1 MVNMH
6 DANFESIRKLGLN
19 GSIEYANGGFESSV
33 KIRTICCVGAGYV
46 GGPTAAIIA
55 FQNPQIKVTVV
66 DRDVTRIRRWNSRH
80 PPIYEPGLHDIIR
93 IARDGG
99 RDTSISNEPISDN
112 EDSSVENDSRT
123 PVPSRPG
130 NLFFTTDVANG
141 IAGADLVLVAVNT
154 PTKERGVGAGSAT
167 DMGAFEAVTG
177 VVAQHAREGAI
188 IVEKSTVPCRTA
200 ALVADTLS
208 MHRPGVH
215 FEILSNPEFLAA
227 GTAVNDL
234 LYPDRILIGS
244 APTPSGKIAAEA
256 LVAVYAAWV
265 PRERI
270 LTTNVW
276 SSELAKL
283 VANSMLAQRISSINS
298 ISAVC
303 EQTGAD
309 VDEVASA
316 IGVDPRIGNKF
327 LMAGIGFGG
336 SCFKKDVLN
345 LVYLADTMGLPEVGE
360 YWRQVVKMNDYAR
373 DRFTNRVIKCLNN
386 TLVGKKV
393 TILGF
398 AFKKNTSDTRE
409 APALEM
415 IRTLLEERPREV
427 AVFDPCCN
435 PFVIKEEIRALIG
448 DLDSRNVHVYDNGY
462 DACAGSTAVV
472 IATEF
477 DEFRNQPAA
486 KPAAKPSSQ
495 KASKMLGRK
504 PNPRSDPRPFKQKDR
519 PTENELLALHKHLV
533 QRPGEVG
540 SDPLERFT
548 KEPSCD
554 DKCPDCIQER
564 ESLQSWHAT
573 GMSSAEEYK
582 PKARLDWER
591 IADAMAKPRWVFDG
605 RGVIDA
611 REMETLGVRVE
622 SVGRQHR
629 F

>member
-1 MVNMH
+1 MN
-6 DANFESIRKLGLN
+6 
-19 GSIEYANGGFESSV
+19 
-33 KIRTICCVGAGYV
+33 
-46 GGPTAAIIA
+46 
-55 FQNPQIKVTVV
+55 
-66 DRDVTRIRRWNSRH
+66 
-80 PPIYEPGLHDIIR
+80 
-93 IARDGG
+93 
-99 RDTSISNEPISDN
+99 
-112 EDSSVENDSRT
+112 
-123 PVPSRPG
+123 
-130 NLFFTTDVANG
+130 
-141 IAGADLVLVAVNT
+141 
-154 PTKERGVGAGSAT
+154 
-167 DMGAFEAVTG
+167 
-177 VVAQHAREGAI
+177 
-188 IVEKSTVPCRTA
+188 
-200 ALVADTLS
+200 VADSIFFVQLAV
-208 MHRPGVH
+208 HRPGVH

-244 APTPSGKIAAEA
+244 APTESGKKAAEA
-256 LVAVYAAWV
+256 LVNVYAAWV

-309 VDEVASA
+309 VDEVARA

-360 YWRQVVKMNDYAR
+360 YWRQVVKMNEYAR
-373 DRFTNRVIKCLNN
+373 DRFTNRIIKCLNN

-393 TILGF
+393 TILGY

-415 IRTLLEERPREV
+415 IKTLLEERPRQI

-435 PFVIKEEIRALIG
+435 PLVVKEEIRTLIG
-448 DLDSRNVHVYDNGY
+448 EAAAATVSVYGNAY
-462 DACAGSTAVV
+462 DACDGSTAVV

-477 DEFRNQPAA
+477 DEFRNQPAPA
-486 KPAAKPSSQ
+486 PAPAAGPMDQAPPK
-495 KASKMLGRK
+495 LIGRK
-504 PNPRSDPRPFKQKDR
+504 PNPKADPRPFEETTLGESD
-519 PTENELLALHKHLV
+519 LLALHRHLV
-533 QRPGEVG
+533 QRPEEN
-540 SDPLERFT
+540 SDDPLGWFNT
-548 KEPSCD
+548 EPSCD
-554 DKCPDCIQER
+554 ESCPDCIQER
-564 ESLQSWHAT
+564 ESKKTGFAT
-573 GMSSAEEYK
+573 GMGSAEEYK
-582 PKARLDWER
+582 AKERINWER
-591 IADAMAKPRWVFDG
+591 IAATMAKPKWVFDG
-605 RGVIDA
+605 RGVIDS
-611 REMETLGVRVE
+611 REMIKLGVRVE

>member
-1 MVNMH
+1 MS
-6 DANFESIRKLGLN
+6 ALISN
-19 GSIEYANGGFESSV
+19 GSLESNGFKEDIKV
-33 KIRTICCVGAGYV
+33 KKICCVGAGYV
-46 GGPTAAIIA
+46 GGPTAAVVA
-55 FQNPQIKVTVV
+55 FQNPHIQVTVV
-66 DRDVTRIRRWNSRH
+66 DLNTTRIRRWNSQH
-80 PPIYEPGLHDIIR
+80 PPIYEPGLHDIVR
-93 IARDGG
+93 VARDGA
-99 RDTSISNEPISDN
+99 RPTAVSNEPSSDS
-112 EDSSVENDSRT
+112 EGSSDEGEVTLTARE
-123 PVPSRPG
+123 P
-130 NLFFTTDVANG
+130 NLFFSTD
-141 IAGADLVLVAVNT
+141 IAKHIGEADVVLVAVNT
-154 PTKERGVGAGSAT
+154 PTKYRGVGAGSAT
-167 DMGAFEAVTG
+167 DMTSFEAVTA
-177 VVAQHAREGAI
+177 VVAKHAREGAI

-200 ALVADTLS
+200 QLVADTLA

-244 APTPSGKIAAEA
+244 NPTPSGKKAAEA
-256 LVAVYAAWV
+256 LVEVYAAWV

-309 VDEVASA
+309 VDEVARA
-316 IGVDPRIGNKF
+316 VGVDPRIGNKF

-345 LVYLADTMGLPEVGE
+345 LVYLAETMGLPEVAE
-360 YWRQVVKMNDYAR
+360 YWRQVVKMNEYAR
-373 DRFTNRVIKCLNN
+373 DRFSNRVIKCLNN

-415 IRTLLEERPREV
+415 IKTLLEESPREI

-435 PFVIKEEIRALIG
+435 PYVIKQEINELLGPLAEG
-448 DLDSRNVHVYDNGY
+448 ANVTVHGNAY
-462 DACAGSTAVV
+462 DACDGSTAII

-477 DEFRNQPAA
+477 DEFRNQPPP
-486 KPAAKPSSQ
+486 KPAPVPVDAAPKS
-495 KASKMLGRK
+495 RK
-504 PNPRSDPRPFKQKDR
+504 PNPKADPRPFKAST
-519 PTENELLALHKHLV
+519 PTENELLALHKYLV
-533 QRPGEVG
+533 QRKDNV
-540 SDPLERFT
+540 SLDPLDRFNV
-548 KEPSCD
+548 EPSCED
-554 DKCPDCIQER
+554 DCPDCIQQR
-564 ESLQSWHAT
+564 DSKESGFAT
-573 GMSSAEEYK
+573 GMGSAEEYK
-582 PKARLDWER
+582 PKERVDWVR
-591 IADAMAKPRWVFDG
+591 ISESMAKPRWVFDG
-605 RGVIDA
+605 RGVIDS
-611 REMETLGVRVE
+611 REMIKLGVRVE

>member
-1 MVNMH
+1 MASVPEAVI
-6 DANFESIRKLGLN
+6 DSVKKLGLN
-19 GSIEYANGGFESSV
+19 GSTVHTNGVTPE
-33 KIRTICCVGAGYV
+33 KIQIRNICCVGAGYV
-46 GGPTAAIIA
+46 GGPTAAVVA
-55 FQNPQIKVTVV
+55 FQNPHIKVTVV

-80 PPIYEPGLHDIIR
+80 PPIYEPGLHDIVR

-99 RDTSISNEPISDN
+99 RETTVSNEPTSDADTSTP
-112 EDSSVENDSRT
+112 EDGEFKVAR
-123 PVPSRPG
+123 RQG
-130 NLFFTTDVANG
+130 NLFFTTDVATSIG
-141 IAGADLVLVAVNT
+141 EADMVLVAVNT

-167 DMGAFEAVTG
+167 DMTAFEAVTG
-177 VVAQHAREGAI
+177 VVAQYAREGAI

-200 ALVADTLS
+200 QLVADTLS

-244 APTPSGKIAAEA
+244 APTPSGKRAAEA
-256 LVAVYAAWV
+256 LVEVYAAWV
-265 PRERI
+265 PRQRI

-298 ISAVC
+298 ISALC

-309 VDEVASA
+309 VDEVARA

-393 TILGF
+393 TILGY

-415 IRTLLEERPREV
+415 IKTLLEERPREV

-435 PFVIKEEIRALIG
+435 PFVIKNEIKALLGPDAIG
-448 DLDSRNVHVYDNGY
+448 SVSVYGNAY
-462 DACAGSTAVV
+462 DACNGSTAVV

-477 DEFRNQPAA
+477 DEFRNQPIPEPTPV
-486 KPAAKPSSQ
+486 PADHQP
-495 KASKMLGRK
+495 KMIGRK
-504 PNPRSDPRPFKQKDR
+504 PNPKSDPRPFKTAV
-519 PTENELLALHKHLV
+519 PSENDLLALHKHLV
-533 QRPGEVG
+533 QKVDEA
-540 SDPLERFT
+540 SDDPLDRFNV
-548 KEPSCD
+548 EPDCPED
-554 DKCPDCIQER
+554 CPDCIQAR
-564 ESLQSWHAT
+564 ESKESGFAT
-573 GMSSAEEYK
+573 GMGSAEEYR
-582 PKARLDWER
+582 PRERLNWPR
-591 IADAMAKPRWVFDG
+591 IADTMAQPRWVFDG
-605 RGVIDA
+605 RGVIDS
-611 REMETLGVRVE
+611 REMVKLGVRVE

>member
-1 MVNMH
+1 
-6 DANFESIRKLGLN
+6 
-19 GSIEYANGGFESSV
+19 
-33 KIRTICCVGAGYV
+33 
-46 GGPTAAIIA
+46 
-55 FQNPQIKVTVV
+55 
-66 DRDVTRIRRWNSRH
+66 
-80 PPIYEPGLHDIIR
+80 
-93 IARDGG
+93 
-99 RDTSISNEPISDN
+99 
-112 EDSSVENDSRT
+112 
-123 PVPSRPG
+123 
-130 NLFFTTDVANG
+130 
-141 IAGADLVLVAVNT
+141 
-154 PTKERGVGAGSAT
+154 
-167 DMGAFEAVTG
+167 
-177 VVAQHAREGAI
+177 
-188 IVEKSTVPCRTA
+188 
-200 ALVADTLS
+200 

-244 APTPSGKIAAEA
+244 APTESGKLAAEA
-256 LVAVYAAWV
+256 LVNVYASWV

-309 VDEVASA
+309 VDEVARA

-327 LMAGIGFGG
+327 LVAGIGFGG

-373 DRFTNRVIKCLNN
+373 DRFSNRVIKCLNN

-393 TILGF
+393 CILGY

-415 IRTLLEERPREV
+415 IKTLLEERPREV

-435 PFVIKEEIRALIG
+435 PFVVKSEIKSLLGPLAEANNIQVYG
-448 DLDSRNVHVYDNGY
+448 DAYTACD
-462 DACAGSTAVV
+462 DAIAVV

-477 DEFRNQPAA
+477 DEFRNQPAP
-486 KPAAKPSSQ
+486 KPAPPPVDQRIPS
-495 KASKMLGRK
+495 RK
-504 PNPRSDPRPFKQKDR
+504 PNPKSDPRPFRTAK
-519 PTENELLALHKHLV
+519 PSANEILALHKHLV
-533 QRPGEVG
+533 QRENET
-540 SDPLERFT
+540 SEDPLNRFNT
-548 KEPSCD
+548 EPSCPD
-554 DKCPDCIQER
+554 DCPDCMQEK
-564 ESLQSWHAT
+564 ESKMTGHAT
-573 GMSSAEEYK
+573 GMGSAEEYR
-582 PKARLDWER
+582 PKER
-591 IADAMAKPRWVFDG
+591 IDWVRIAASMAQPRWVFDG
-605 RGVIDA
+605 RGVIDS
-611 REMETLGVRVE
+611 REMTKLGIRVE

>member
-1 MVNMH
+1 MASVV
-6 DANFESIRKLGLN
+6 DSVKTLSLN
-19 GSIEYANGGFESSV
+19 GSLKEVNGD
-33 KIRTICCVGAGYV
+33 KIAIRNICCVGAGYV
-46 GGPTAAIIA
+46 GGPTAAVIA
-55 FQNPQIKVTVV
+55 FQNPHIKVTVV

-80 PPIYEPGLHDIIR
+80 PPIYEPGLHDIVR

-99 RDTSISNEPISDN
+99 RETNISGEPS
-112 EDSSVENDSRT
+112 EGTASEKGETKVARRE
-123 PVPSRPG
+123 G
-130 NLFFTTDVANG
+130 NLFFSTDVAG
-141 IAGADLVLVAVNT
+141 HIAEADIVLVAVNT

-167 DMGAFEAVTG
+167 DMTAFEAVTG
-177 VVAQHAREGAI
+177 FVAQYAREGAI

-200 ALVADTLS
+200 QLVADTLA

-244 APTPSGKIAAEA
+244 APTPSGKRAAEA
-256 LVAVYAAWV
+256 LLEVYAAWV

-309 VDEVASA
+309 VDEVARA

-360 YWRQVVKMNDYAR
+360 YWRQVVKMNEYAR

-393 TILGF
+393 TILGY

-415 IRTLLEERPREV
+415 IKTLLEERPREI

-435 PFVIKEEIRALIG
+435 PFVVKNEIKALLG
-448 DLDSRNVHVYDNGY
+448 PEVTASVHVYGNAY
-462 DACAGSTAVV
+462 DACKDSTAVV

-477 DEFRNQPAA
+477 DEFRNQPIS
-486 KPAAKPSSQ
+486 KPAPAPVDQ
-495 KASKMLGRK
+495 PTPKMLGRK
-504 PNPRSDPRPFKQKDR
+504 PNPKADPRPFNEST
-519 PTENELLALHKHLV
+519 PTENDLLALHKHLV
-533 QRPGEVG
+533 QRDGQTSE
-540 SDPLERFT
+540 DPLDRFNV
-548 KEPSCD
+548 EPDCD
-554 DKCPDCIQER
+554 ESCPDCIQAR
-564 ESLQSWHAT
+564 ESKETGFAT
-573 GMSSAEEYK
+573 GMGSAEEYK
-582 PKARLDWER
+582 PKERLDWVR
-591 IADAMAKPRWVFDG
+591 IADTMAKPRWVFDG
-605 RGVIDA
+605 RGVIDS
-611 REMETLGVRVE
+611 REMVKLGVRVE

>member
-1 MVNMH
+1 M
-6 DANFESIRKLGLN
+6 SSN
-19 GSIEYANGGFESSV
+19 GTQEAPIEV
-33 KIRTICCVGAGYV
+33 RRICCVGAGYV
-46 GGPTAAIIA
+46 GGPTAAVVA
-55 FQNPQIKVTVV
+55 FQNPNIQVTVV
-66 DRDVTRIRRWNSRH
+66 DRDTTRIRRWNSRH
-80 PPIYEPGLHDIIR
+80 PPIYEPGLHDIVR

-99 RDTSISNEPISDN
+99 RPTKISNEPTT
-112 EDSSVENDSRT
+112 DSEGSSAEEGEIAVAERK
-123 PVPSRPG
+123 P
-130 NLFFTTDVANG
+130 NLFFSTD
-141 IAGADLVLVAVNT
+141 IAKHIGEADIVLVAVNT
-154 PTKERGVGAGSAT
+154 PTKYRGVGAGSAT
-167 DMGAFEAVTG
+167 DMTAFEAVTG
-177 VVAQHAREGAI
+177 VVAQYAREGAI

-200 ALVADTLS
+200 QLVADTLN

-244 APTPSGKIAAEA
+244 APTASGKRAAEA
-256 LVAVYAAWV
+256 LVKVYNAWI

-309 VDEVASA
+309 VDEVARA
-316 IGVDPRIGNKF
+316 VGVDPRIGNKF

-345 LVYLADTMGLPEVGE
+345 LVYLAETMGLPEVAE
-360 YWRQVVKMNDYAR
+360 YWRQVVKMNEYAR
-373 DRFTNRVIKCLNN
+373 DRFSNRVIKCLNN

-415 IRTLLEERPREV
+415 IKTLLEERPREV

-435 PFVIKEEIRALIG
+435 PLVIKAEIKELLGPLAEGHNIT
-448 DLDSRNVHVYDNGY
+448 VHGNAY
-462 DACAGSTAVV
+462 DACESSTAII

-477 DEFRNQPAA
+477 DEFRNQPPPP
-486 KPAAKPSSQ
+486 PAPTPAVQ
-495 KASKMLGRK
+495 SKTIGRK
-504 PNPRSDPRPFKQKDR
+504 PNPKADPRPFESAT
-519 PTENELLALHKHLV
+519 PSANELLALHKHLV
-533 QRPGEVG
+533 QRADVQ
-540 SDPLERFT
+540 SHDPLDRFNV
-548 KEPSCD
+548 EPSCED
-554 DKCPDCIQER
+554 DCPDCIQER
-564 ESLQSWHAT
+564 QSKDTGFAT
-573 GMSSAEEYK
+573 GMGSSEEYK
-582 PKARLDWER
+582 PKERVDWVR
-591 IADAMAKPRWVFDG
+591 ISESMAKPRWVFDG
-605 RGVIDA
+605 RGVIDS
-611 REMETLGVRVE
+611 REMVKLGVRVE

>member
-1 MVNMH
+1 MTVLH
-6 DANFESIRKLGLN
+6 EAVVDPVEKLGLDGPSPHTN
-19 GSIEYANGGFESSV
+19 GVLKDDFKVG
-33 KIRTICCVGAGYV
+33 TICCVGAGYV
-46 GGPTAAIIA
+46 GGPTAAVLA
-55 FQNPQIKVTVV
+55 FQNPNIRVTVV
-66 DRDVTRIRRWNSRH
+66 DRDELRIRRWNSRH
-80 PPIYEPGLHDIIR
+80 PPIYEPGLHDIVR
-93 IARDGG
+93 VARDGS
-99 RDTSISNEPISDN
+99 RHFSFVNESASESEVASSEDADIS
-112 EDSSVENDSRT
+112 
-123 PVPSRPG
+123 VPSRPA
-130 NLFFTTDVANG
+130 NLFFTTDVAKSIG
-141 IAGADLVLVAVNT
+141 EADIVLVAVNT

-167 DMGAFEAVTG
+167 DMTAFEAVTA
-177 VVAQHAREGAI
+177 VVAQYAREGAI

-200 ALVADTLS
+200 QLVADTLS

-244 APTPSGKIAAEA
+244 APTPSGKRAAEA
-256 LVAVYAAWV
+256 LVEVYAAWV
-265 PRERI
+265 PRDRI

-309 VDEVASA
+309 VDEVARA
-316 IGVDPRIGNKF
+316 VGVDPRIGNKF

-360 YWRQVVKMNDYAR
+360 YWRQVVKMNEYAR

-393 TILGF
+393 AILGY
-398 AFKKNTSDTRE
+398 AFKKDTSDTRE

-415 IRTLLEERPREV
+415 IKTLLEERPREV

-435 PFVIKEEIRALIG
+435 PLVIKEEIKALLG
-448 DLDSRNVHVYDNGY
+448 DVAAGNNISVYGNAY
-462 DACAGSTAVV
+462 DACHGATAVV

-477 DEFRNQPAA
+477 DEFRYQPAPE
-486 KPAAKPSSQ
+486 PAPAHAPQ
-495 KASKMLGRK
+495 EPAPKMTGRK
-504 PNPRSDPRPFKQKDR
+504 PSPKSDPRPLER
-519 PTENELLALHKHLV
+519 PVPTANDLLALHKYLA
-533 QRPGEVG
+533 QRPGET
-540 SDPLERFT
+540 SDDPLGRFNA
-548 KEPSCD
+548 EPSCAD
-554 DKCPDCIQER
+554 DCPDCIQER
-564 ESLQSWHAT
+564 QSKKTGHAT
-573 GMSSAEEYK
+573 GMGSAEEYK
-582 PKARLDWER
+582 AKGRIDWVR
-591 IADAMAKPRWVFDG
+591 IADTMAKPRWVFDG
-605 RGVIDA
+605 RGVIDSRA
-611 REMETLGVRVE
+611 MVKLGVRVE